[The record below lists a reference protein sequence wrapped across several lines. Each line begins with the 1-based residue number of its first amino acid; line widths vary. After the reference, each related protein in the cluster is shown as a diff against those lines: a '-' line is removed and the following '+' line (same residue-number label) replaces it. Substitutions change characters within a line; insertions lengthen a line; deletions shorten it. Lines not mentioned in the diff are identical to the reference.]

1 MSRIFRRYAHYC
13 VWPLLLAARAA
24 PAQFAVID
32 SASLAQ
38 LVQQAQTLAPQL
50 QMARAQLAQAQSL
63 YQSMT
68 GSRDMQRL
76 LSGMGTS
83 SVPADW
89 TQLIAA
95 MQGGSTYTALA
106 ADVSGNV
113 AGNAVLSAS
122 QMAALTPAEQ
132 AQIGAARSTVALRQ
146 GLAQQALVDDSAR
159 VNELQ
164 LLISAIA
171 STGDQKGML
180 ELQAAIGAERG
191 LLQNEQTKLQVLDR
205 GAQSEQWADQQR
217 ERELIVAGHGRFSSR
232 FEPSPQ

>member
-1 MSRIFRRYAHYC
+1 MSGLFRRYAHYC
-13 VWPLLLAARAA
+13 VWPLLLATRAA
-24 PAQFAVID
+24 LAQFAVID

-38 LVQQAQTLAPQL
+38 LVQQAQTLAQQL

-63 YQSMT
+63 YQSTT

-95 MQGGSTYTALA
+95 MQGSSTYTALA

-113 AGNAVLSAS
+113 AGNALLSAS

-132 AQIGAARSTVALRQ
+132 AQISAARSTVALRQ
-146 GLAQQALVDDSAR
+146 GLAQQALVDDGAR

-164 LLISAIA
+164 LLISAMSSA
-171 STGDQKGML
+171 VDQKGML

-191 LLQNEQTKLQVLDR
+191 LLQNEQTKLQILDR
-205 GAQSEQWADQQR
+205 AAQSEQWANQQR
-217 ERELIVAGHGRFSSR
+217 ERELIVAGHGSFSSR

>member
-1 MSRIFRRYAHYC
+1 MSRVFRRYAHYC
-13 VWPLLLAARAA
+13 VWPLLLATRAA
-24 PAQFAVID
+24 LAQFAVID

-38 LVQQAQTLAPQL
+38 LVQQAQTLAQQL

-113 AGNAVLSAS
+113 AGNALLSAS

-132 AQIGAARSTVALRQ
+132 AQISAARSTVALRQ

-164 LLISAIA
+164 LLISAIGSA
-171 STGDQKGML
+171 VDQKGML

-191 LLQNEQTKLQVLDR
+191 MLQNEQTKLQVLDR
-205 GAQSEQWADQQR
+205 AAQSEQWANQQR
-217 ERELIVAGHGRFSSR
+217 ERELIVAGHGSFSSR